1 MDAETLGYV
10 LASNYRKKV
19 LQSLE
24 DKQLTPMMV
33 SQKTKIYAT
42 HVSTTLSELAEKKLV
57 VCLNPKAKKGRIY
70 DLTKEGRSI
79 LKNIS

>member
-1 MDAETLGYV
+1 LNAEIIGYV

-19 LQSLE
+19 LLALE
-24 DKQLTPMMV
+24 EKQLTPMMI

-42 HVSTTLSELAEKKLV
+42 HVSTTLSELGEKRLV

-70 DLTKEGRSI
+70 DLTKEGRNI
-79 LKNIS
+79 LKNL